1 VNGSTTGAANAELA
15 SLRLTWAE
23 AERRLYPLATSAPDS
38 YMRSVT
44 LVRAVADRL
53 GDVHTDDVLVQ
64 RWHARADLLLAVIEQ
79 HGAAAPADV
88 ARDDVAGAAFA
99 LRLHEL
105 ATEREDADRRGR
117 VETARQSGLEWA
129 ILHER
134 GDIGRGLADPYQC
147 LEFHLASQLTVVS
160 TVEQNPA
167 TGGVNH
173 VVSVVKFDRE
183 GVQVEET
190 EPDGFAD
197 TETSNADE
205 FSRARDEAKGRIT
218 ERR

>member
-15 SLRLTWAE
+15 SLRLTWTE

-38 YMRSVT
+38 YMRAVT

-53 GDVHTDDVLVQ
+53 ADVHTDDVLVQ
-64 RWHARADLLLAVIEQ
+64 RWHGREELLLGVTEE
-79 HGAAAPADV
+79 HSSAATADV
-88 ARDDVAGAAFA
+88 AGDDVAGAAFA

-117 VETARQSGLEWA
+117 VEMARQSGLEWA

-134 GDIGRGLADPYQC
+134 GNIGRGLADPYQC

-183 GVQVEET
+183 GVHVEET
-190 EPDGFAD
+190 QPQGFVD
-197 TETSNADE
+197 IETSDADE
-205 FSRARDEAKGRIT
+205 FGQARDEAKGQIT
-218 ERR
+218 ARR